1 MRYKQPFTV
10 FLRRMKSGL
19 RVYYY
24 RSYDEQGRRTGGRS
38 TGQTHKAEAL
48 KYVLDLIKAG
58 RLNAPHEQTFGT
70 YATDWWVWGKC
81 PYLTSQATRGKN
93 LSRRYAEVQRGF
105 LLNHVLPEFEKVKLS
120 GIKPYHIEK
129 WLMRLKEEGLSSTS
143 IGHCYGVLRLML
155 GEAKRL
161 GMIATN
167 PVQAVRPIL
176 LTQRERGILTL
187 DEAREL
193 FNENKFSEYWQTEM
207 AFTCCYLSAT
217 TGAREG
223 ECLALRTE
231 DIFDGYIRIEHSWD
245 HKYGLK
251 STKTKQIREVPIP
264 AKTARWLTR
273 LTMNRPTG
281 FVFSVDGSKPVYYK
295 VITKELYEA
304 LGKMGISE
312 NERRLRNVSFHSW
325 RHFYNSLLRG
335 RIADAK
341 LRRLTGHLTPSM
353 TERYTHFRREDFAD
367 VIQIQE
373 ELAI

>member
-1 MRYKQPFTV
+1 
-10 FLRRMKSGL
+10 
-19 RVYYY
+19 
-24 RSYDEQGRRTGGRS
+24 
-38 TGQTHKAEAL
+38 
-48 KYVLDLIKAG
+48 
-58 RLNAPHEQTFGT
+58 
-70 YATDWWVWGKC
+70 
-81 PYLTSQATRGKN
+81 
-93 LSRRYAEVQRGF
+93 
-105 LLNHVLPEFEKVKLS
+105 
-120 GIKPYHIEK
+120 
-129 WLMRLKEEGLSSTS
+129 MRLKQEGLSPTS
-143 IGHCYGVLRLML
+143 VQHCYGVLRLML

-161 GMIATN
+161 GMIAAN
-167 PVQAVRPIL
+167 PVQAVRPML

-187 DEAREL
+187 EEARLL
-193 FNENKFSEYWQTEM
+193 FNENKFSELWQTEV

-245 HKYGLK
+245 HKWGLK
-251 STKTKQIREVPIP
+251 ETKTKQTREVPIP
-264 AKTARWLTR
+264 AKTQRWLTR

-281 FVFSVDGSKPVYYK
+281 FVFSANGGQSPVYYK

-312 NERRLRNVSFHSW
+312 NERKLRNVTFHSW

-353 TERYTHFRREDFAD
+353 TERYTHFSREDFAD